1 MDMAIAMAEPTQVV
15 DRMDSESRRWL
26 ERLAPESRDRDA
38 ALTELREL
46 LLRAARFEVRRR
58 CATLSQI
65 RGGDQEDMAE
75 QSAGDAMVAI
85 LSKLDSFRGESQF
98 TTWAYKFA
106 LYEAAVKIRKL
117 AWQGRELP
125 LEAEEWSLMADP
137 GPAPQGEVEMN
148 DLLAAIRE
156 EIETGLTP
164 RQREV
169 LVALALNE
177 VPIDVLAD
185 RLGSTRGALYKTLHD
200 ARRKLRAALA
210 DRGLIIDEPAEEAK

>member
-1 MDMAIAMAEPTQVV
+1 MASVVAEPTKVA
-15 DRMDSESRRWL
+15 DPMDSESRRWL
-26 ERLAPESRDRDA
+26 ERLSAGSRDRDVA
-38 ALTELREL
+38 IAELREV

-58 CATLSQI
+58 CATMSQI
-65 RGGDQEDMAE
+65 RGGDQEDLAQ

-85 LSKLDSFRGESQF
+85 LAKLDGFRGESQF

-106 LYEAAVKIRKL
+106 LYEAAARIRKL

-125 LEAEEWSLMADP
+125 LAAENWPQVPDP
-137 GPAPQGEVEMN
+137 GPAPQGEAEMN
-148 DLLAAIRE
+148 ELLSAIRQ
-156 EIETGLTP
+156 EIETSLTP

-200 ARRKLRAALA
+200 ARKKLRAALA
-210 DRGLIIDEPAEEAK
+210 ARGLIIDEPAEEDW

>member
-1 MDMAIAMAEPTQVV
+1 
-15 DRMDSESRRWL
+15 MDSESQRWV
-26 ERLAPESRDRDA
+26 ERLRPESRDRDA
-38 ALTELREL
+38 AIGELREV

-58 CATLSQI
+58 CDRLPQI
-65 RGGDQEDMAE
+65 RGGDQEDLAQ

-85 LSKLDSFRGESQF
+85 LSKLDDFRGQSKF

-106 LYEAAVKIRKL
+106 LYEAAAKIRKR
-117 AWQGRELP
+117 AWQRRELP
-125 LEAEEWSLMADP
+125 LEAEEWPQVPDP

-156 EIETGLTP
+156 EIGTSLTP

-177 VPIDVLAD
+177 VPIDVLAE
-185 RLGSTRGALYKTLHD
+185 RLGATRGALYKVLHD
-200 ARRKLRAALA
+200 ARKRLRVALA
-210 DRGLIIDEPAEEAK
+210 ERGMILDVQMEEGE

>member
-1 MDMAIAMAEPTQVV
+1 MDA
-15 DRMDSESRRWL
+15 ESRRWL
-26 ERLAPESRDRDA
+26 ERLRAEGRLRDEA
-38 ALTELREL
+38 IAELREL

-58 CATLSQI
+58 CATLSQF
-65 RGGDQEDMAE
+65 RGGDQEDLAQ

-85 LSKLDSFRGESQF
+85 LGKLDDFRGESKF

-106 LYEAAVKIRKL
+106 LYEAAAQMRKR

-125 LEAEEWSLMADP
+125 LEAEDWPQVPDP
-137 GPAPQGEVEMN
+137 GPEPEGEVEMN
-148 DLLAAIRE
+148 DLLAAIRQ
-156 EIETGLTP
+156 EIESSLTP
-164 RQREV
+164 RQRQV

-177 VPIDVLAD
+177 VPIDVLAE

-210 DRGLIIDEPAEEAK
+210 ARGLIIDERGEED

>member
-1 MDMAIAMAEPTQVV
+1 VTIAMAEPTQVA

-26 ERLAPESRDRDA
+26 ERLRAEDRDRDA
-38 ALTELREL
+38 AIAELREL

-65 RGGDQEDMAE
+65 RGGDQEDLAE

-85 LSKLDSFRGESQF
+85 LSKLEDFRGESQF

-106 LYEAAVKIRKL
+106 LYEAAAKIRKL

-125 LEAEEWSLMADP
+125 LEAEDWSLMADP

-156 EIETGLTP
+156 EIETSLTP
-164 RQREV
+164 HQRRV

-210 DRGLIIDEPAEEAK
+210 ARGLILDEQREEEE

>member
-1 MDMAIAMAEPTQVV
+1 MATAMAEPTQVAP
-15 DRMDSESRRWL
+15 RMDSESRRWL
-26 ERLAPESRDRDA
+26 DRLQAEGRERDLAIA
-38 ALTELREL
+38 ELREI
-46 LLRAARFEVRRR
+46 LLRASRFEVRRR
-58 CATLSQI
+58 CATLPQI
-65 RGGDQEDMAE
+65 RGGDQEDLAQ

-85 LSKLDSFRGESQF
+85 LAKLDGFRGESQF

-106 LYEAAVKIRKL
+106 LYEAAARIRKL

-125 LEAEEWSLMADP
+125 LEAQDWPQVADP

-148 DLLAAIRE
+148 ELLSAIRQ
-156 EIETGLTP
+156 EIETSLTP
-164 RQREV
+164 HQREV

-200 ARRKLRAALA
+200 ARQKLRAALA
-210 DRGLIIDEPAEEAK
+210 ARGLTIDEPGEEYA

>member
-1 MDMAIAMAEPTQVV
+1 MATATAEPTQVAP
-15 DRMDSESRRWL
+15 RMDSESRRWL
-26 ERLAPESRDRDA
+26 DRLQAEGRERDVAIA
-38 ALTELREL
+38 ELREI

-58 CATLSQI
+58 CATLSQV
-65 RGGDQEDMAE
+65 RGGDQEDLAQ

-85 LSKLDSFRGESQF
+85 LAKLDSFRGESQF

-106 LYEAAVKIRKL
+106 LYEAAARLRKL
-117 AWQGRELP
+117 SWQGRELP
-125 LEAEEWSLMADP
+125 LEARDWPQVPDP

-148 DLLAAIRE
+148 ELLSAIRQ
-156 EIETGLTP
+156 EIETSLTP
-164 RQREV
+164 HQREV

-210 DRGLIIDEPAEEAK
+210 ARGLTINEPGEEYE

>member
-1 MDMAIAMAEPTQVV
+1 MATAVAEPVQVV
-15 DRMDSESRRWL
+15 ERMDSESRRWV
-26 ERLAPESRDRDA
+26 ERLQPESRDRDV
-38 ALTELREL
+38 ALAELREV

-58 CATLSQI
+58 CDRHSQI
-65 RGGDQEDMAE
+65 RGGDQEDLAE

-85 LSKLDSFRGESQF
+85 LSKLDDFRGQSKF

-106 LYEAAVKIRKL
+106 LYEAAAKIRKR

-125 LEAEEWSLMADP
+125 LEADQWPQVPDP

-156 EIETGLTP
+156 EIERSLTP

-177 VPIDVLAD
+177 VPIDVLAQ
-185 RLGSTRGALYKTLHD
+185 RLDTTRGALYKVLHD
-200 ARRKLRAALA
+200 ARKRLRVALA
-210 DRGLIIDEPAEEAK
+210 DRGMIVDEQMEEGQ

>member
-1 MDMAIAMAEPTQVV
+1 MATAMAEPAEVV

-26 ERLAPESRDRDA
+26 DRLQREGRGRDDA
-38 ALTELREL
+38 LAELREL
-46 LLRAARFEVRRR
+46 LLRAARFEVGRR
-58 CATLSQI
+58 CATLTQI
-65 RGGDQEDMAE
+65 RGGDQEDLAQ

-85 LSKLDSFRGESQF
+85 LSKLDEFRGESKF

-106 LYEAAVKIRKL
+106 LYEAAARIRKL
-117 AWQGRELP
+117 AWQGREIP
-125 LEAEEWSLMADP
+125 LEAEDWPQVPDP

-148 DLLAAIRE
+148 DLLAAIRQ
-156 EIETGLTP
+156 EIERSLTP

-177 VPIDVLAD
+177 VPIDVLAE

-200 ARRKLRAALA
+200 ARQKLRAALA
-210 DRGLIIDEPAEEAK
+210 ARGLTIDDRGEE

>member
-1 MDMAIAMAEPTQVV
+1 
-15 DRMDSESRRWL
+15 MDSESQRWV
-26 ERLAPESRDRDA
+26 ERLRPESRDRDA
-38 ALTELREL
+38 AIGELREV

-58 CATLSQI
+58 CDRLPQI
-65 RGGDQEDMAE
+65 RGGDQEDLAQ

-85 LSKLDSFRGESQF
+85 LSKLDDFRGQSKF

-106 LYEAAVKIRKL
+106 LYEAAAKIRKR

-125 LEAEEWSLMADP
+125 LEAEEWPQVPAP

-156 EIETGLTP
+156 EIGTSLTP

-177 VPIDVLAD
+177 VPIDVLAE
-185 RLGSTRGALYKTLHD
+185 RLGATRGALYKVLHD
-200 ARRKLRAALA
+200 ARKRLRAALA
-210 DRGLIIDEPAEEAK
+210 ERGMILDVLMEEGE